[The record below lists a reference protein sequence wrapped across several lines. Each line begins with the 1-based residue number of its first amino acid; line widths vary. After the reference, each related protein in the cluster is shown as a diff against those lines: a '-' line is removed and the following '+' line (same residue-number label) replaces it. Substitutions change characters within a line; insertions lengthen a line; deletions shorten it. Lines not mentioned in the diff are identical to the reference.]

1 MYIMNDGVTNNEIV
15 INDIDIIEFSEFI
28 LSIIHD
34 YLETN
39 MEVMKEE
46 NYQGIIFEIT
56 LEILQICYD
65 ESIMSKEELF
75 KLIGKNMDFYFNNIA
90 IVRSYP
96 NSIILKKCNIEKM
109 EKHLKYLQNLPQ
121 PTQKVDE
128 WYILRWN
135 HLTAS
140 SIYKAIETSQCK
152 QNELILSKCKPL
164 DIQKKKG
171 ININSPFHHGHKY
184 EPLSLL
190 FYEKIY
196 NTKVGEFGCIKHKEI
211 EHLAASPDGINIK
224 KENPRYGR
232 LLEIKNIVNR
242 EINGIP
248 KKQYWIQ
255 MQMQMECTEL
265 DECDFLETRFKEYE
279 NEEEFEKDGT
289 FNLTKE
295 EKIKGIIINF
305 YSTEG
310 PLYKYMPLNY
320 SREQYEKWYNNIMD
334 ENNNL
339 TWIRNIYWHLDQ
351 HSCVLV
357 IRNKKWF
364 DCVSPEFKKT
374 WDIILKERKTGYD
387 HRKPKKRIKKQTN
400 IIIIKVNTESIKVN
414 TESIK
419 VNTESLN

>member
-1 MYIMNDGVTNNEIV
+1 MNDGVTNNEIV

-39 MEVMKEE
+39 MEIMKEE

-171 ININSPFHHGHKY
+171 NKY
-184 EPLSLL
+184 
-190 FYEKIY
+190 
-196 NTKVGEFGCIKHKEI
+196 
-211 EHLAASPDGINIK
+211 
-224 KENPRYGR
+224 
-232 LLEIKNIVNR
+232 
-242 EINGIP
+242 
-248 KKQYWIQ
+248 
-255 MQMQMECTEL
+255 
-265 DECDFLETRFKEYE
+265 
-279 NEEEFEKDGT
+279 
-289 FNLTKE
+289 
-295 EKIKGIIINF
+295 
-305 YSTEG
+305 
-310 PLYKYMPLNY
+310 
-320 SREQYEKWYNNIMD
+320 
-334 ENNNL
+334 
-339 TWIRNIYWHLDQ
+339 
-351 HSCVLV
+351 
-357 IRNKKWF
+357 
-364 DCVSPEFKKT
+364 
-374 WDIILKERKTGYD
+374 
-387 HRKPKKRIKKQTN
+387 
-400 IIIIKVNTESIKVN
+400 
-414 TESIK
+414 
-419 VNTESLN
+419 